1 MNCCNCDAQA
11 REDCLHL
18 QAVGGRQSTGHLVF
32 RLRHISNSE
41 WHCLLLTLLVCGMR
55 SCNAVGVAVPLPLS
69 AVQLCNARIL
79 CLCLVRHRLSTLVVV
94 APCAQC
100 ITPNTQQSPHLSAG
114 ALQVCSMCC
123 VVMPALCGVRRSRRL
138 CLRVR
143 CGGHGCL
150 GIRNCLRCLA

>member
-1 MNCCNCDAQA
+1 MCCRVNCCNFGALA
-11 REDCLHL
+11 RVGCLHR
-18 QAVGGRQSTGHLVF
+18 QAVGGRLSTGHLFF

-41 WHCLLLTLLVCGMR
+41 WQCLLLTLLVCGMR
-55 SCNAVGVAVPLPLS
+55 SCSAVGVG
-69 AVQLCNARIL
+69 VQLRRFVFALCKVGIV
-79 CLCLVRHRLSTLVVV
+79 CLCLVRHRLGMLLVV

-143 CGGHGCL
+143 YGGHGCL
-150 GIRNCLRCLA
+150 GK